1 MPPHTA
7 PEPLDDNVS
16 DDGFVNSFL
25 VFFSPCKN
33 VYVMSQFLSFG
44 GAGKGTLDVPGSEL
58 ASEEGV
64 GESGVFEGIAAP
76 ESS

>member
-33 VYVMSQFLSFG
+33 VYVMSQFLSLNKTRHFQTTLVLVS
-44 GAGKGTLDVPGSEL
+44 AGLGKWERPTG
-58 ASEEGV
+58 
-64 GESGVFEGIAAP
+64 
-76 ESS
+76 